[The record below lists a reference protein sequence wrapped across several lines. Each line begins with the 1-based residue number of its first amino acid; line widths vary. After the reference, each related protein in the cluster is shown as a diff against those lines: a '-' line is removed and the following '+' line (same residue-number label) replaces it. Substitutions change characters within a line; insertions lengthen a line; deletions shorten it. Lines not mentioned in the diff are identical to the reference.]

1 MILFK
6 MKFLGLFYL
15 VTIVIIALSQTVTAA
30 SWSFKNWD
38 QYAKEPASSDPSW
51 KSKWHI
57 PDQNGW
63 SWPWN
68 GDGFN
73 YAIVNDPSRSS
84 KEQGILQVTYP
95 AYSMNP
101 TVSPQGGIGFY
112 AQPIAL
118 PDSPSLLDL
127 SYQVFFPKNFDFVK
141 GNLIPL
147 SSVCA
152 PLNLSLSL
160 SLSLPRRQVAR
171 CLWRPR
177 KVLCWD

>member
-1 MILFK
+1 
-6 MKFLGLFYL
+6 MKSLELFYL
-15 VTIVIIALSQTVTAA
+15 VTIVIATFSQTVTAA

-38 QYAKEPASSDPSW
+38 QYAKETASSDPTW

-95 AYSMNP
+95 THSMNP

-112 AQPIAL
+112 AQPITL

-141 GNLIPL
+141 GNL
-147 SSVCA
+147 
-152 PLNLSLSL
+152 
-160 SLSLPRRQVAR
+160 
-171 CLWRPR
+171 
-177 KVLCWD
+177 